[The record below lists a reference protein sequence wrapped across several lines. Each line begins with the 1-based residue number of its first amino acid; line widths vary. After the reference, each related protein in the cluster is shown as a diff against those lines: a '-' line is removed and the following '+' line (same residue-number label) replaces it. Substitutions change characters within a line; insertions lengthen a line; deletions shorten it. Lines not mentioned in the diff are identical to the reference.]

1 MTNERKKRKK
11 RNAGFTL
18 IELLVVITII
28 AILGAVV
35 APKLFGHSARAKV
48 SAAKAQMEGLQTA
61 VDSYHLTRGKPISSF
76 QDLVPEFFD
85 ADELP
90 TTDPWG
96 GSYTFETRG
105 DGSVKITC
113 ANYEAEKAKLEGSG
127 ASTVTIGGGR

>member
-1 MTNERKKRKK
+1 MINERKKRNK

-35 APKLFGHSARAKV
+35 APKLFSHSGRAKV

-61 VDSYHLTRGKPISSF
+61 ADSYHLTRGKPIGSF

-85 ADELP
+85 AEDLP

-96 GSYTFETRG
+96 GSYSIQTRG

-113 ANYEAEKAKLEGSG
+113 ANYETEKAKLEGASG
-127 ASTVTIGGGR
+127 STVTIGGGK